1 MTLSSQT
8 PLIRKPLR
16 RAYATICTLDR
27 IKENQGILRTS
38 QRVELGATRSN
49 RQGTS
54 PLLLENTTKVS
65 LRNLPNNWVGNHHS
79 HCPWTPQKCRKP
91 VTVICLPLVYLKV
104 FKVNTPNGSIDCSYQ
119 VSVPS
124 SYIGI
129 ICGRV
134 ADNLPFVIHSS
145 LAQKEP
151 HLHQVMTTGY
161 HPEILNFELHAS
173 IQSDF

>member
-16 RAYATICTLDR
+16 RAYTTIRTLDR

-38 QRVELGATRSN
+38 QRW
-49 RQGTS
+49 
-54 PLLLENTTKVS
+54 
-65 LRNLPNNWVGNHHS
+65 NWV
-79 HCPWTPQKCRKP
+79 PQE
-91 VTVICLPLVYLKV
+91 VTDQGLSRYSSRTQPRSRLVPTFGSEPPQPLSMDPSELPQTSDCVGLPLMYLKV
-104 FKVNTPNGSIDCSYQ
+104 FKVNTPNGSTDCSYQ

-134 ADNLPFVIHSS
+134 ADNVPF
-145 LAQKEP
+145 
-151 HLHQVMTTGY
+151 
-161 HPEILNFELHAS
+161 
-173 IQSDF
+173 